1 MLFAAFC
8 LDDPD
13 KLDLRLATRVTHLEY
28 IAASGAMVKTAGPL
42 MMDDEETMI
51 GTLCILEAKD
61 RAEADRWIRNDPYN
75 KAGLFQRV
83 ELKAFKWNF
92 GAPASVKATR

>member
-1 MLFAAFC
+1 MLFACFC
-8 LDDPD
+8 LDAPN
-13 KLDLRLATRVTHLEY
+13 KLDTRLATRSEHLEY

-42 MMDDEETMI
+42 VKDDGVTMI

-61 RAEADRWIRNDPYN
+61 RAEAERWLRNDPYS
-75 KAGLFQRV
+75 KAGLFEKV

-92 GAPASVKATR
+92 GAPPGVRTEP